1 MVNVNDIKNGM
12 TVEDEGNV
20 YQVLDFSHVK
30 PGKGAAFVKMKLKNL
45 RTGAIV
51 EKTYNSSV
59 KLAKAIV
66 QRKPMQYLYQAGNS
80 YSFMD
85 MNTYEQV
92 ELNASQIGDDL
103 KYLKENLEVS
113 LIYYGEELIGLN
125 LPEKIAYT
133 ITATEQAVKGNTSQ
147 GAQKDATLENG
158 MVIKVPLFIGEGET
172 VLAILLMNWDL
183 RQVNDFIRLI
193 ELLRSA
199 DFF

>member
-12 TVEDEGNV
+12 TVEDEGNL

-59 KLAKAIV
+59 KLAKAMV
-66 QRKPMQYLYQAGNS
+66 QRKPMQYLYQAGDS

-92 ELNASQIGDDL
+92 ELNANQIGDDL

-125 LPEKIAYT
+125 LPEKIDYV
-133 ITATEQAVKGNTSQ
+133 ITSTEQAVKGNTSQ

-158 MVIKVPLFIGEGET
+158 MTIKVPLFIGEGES
-172 VLAILLMNWDL
+172 VLVSTKVFSPFSCATLTASVSSLPAATLVI
-183 RQVNDFIRLI
+183 
-193 ELLRSA
+193 
-199 DFF
+199 

>member
-12 TVEDEGNV
+12 TVEDEGNL

-59 KLAKAIV
+59 KLAKAMV
-66 QRKPMQYLYQAGNS
+66 QRKPMQYLYQAGDS

-92 ELNASQIGDDL
+92 ELNANQIGDDL

-125 LPEKIAYT
+125 LP
-133 ITATEQAVKGNTSQ
+133 ATEQAVKGNTSQ

-158 MVIKVPLFIGEGET
+158 MTIKVPLFIGEGES
-172 VLAILLMNWDL
+172 VLVSTKDGKYVSRA
-183 RQVNDFIRLI
+183 
-193 ELLRSA
+193 
-199 DFF
+199 

>member
-12 TVEDEGNV
+12 TVEDEGNL

-59 KLAKAIV
+59 KLAKAMV
-66 QRKPMQYLYQAGNS
+66 QRKPMQYLYQAGDS

-92 ELNASQIGDDL
+92 ELNANQIGDDL
-103 KYLKENLEVS
+103 KYLKENL
-113 LIYYGEELIGLN
+113 
-125 LPEKIAYT
+125 
-133 ITATEQAVKGNTSQ
+133 
-147 GAQKDATLENG
+147 
-158 MVIKVPLFIGEGET
+158 
-172 VLAILLMNWDL
+172 
-183 RQVNDFIRLI
+183 
-193 ELLRSA
+193 
-199 DFF
+199 